1 MNYKIY
7 IIIFS
12 FFFLFSCE
20 TNTNKSSTKIN
31 FESNAR
37 YKNLGFAL
45 IYNDNIKDIKKDRR
59 EITRYLS

>member
-12 FFFLFSCE
+12 FFILFSCE

-31 FESNAR
+31 FENNAR
-37 YKNLGFAL
+37 YKNLVFAL
-45 IYNDNIKDIKKDRR
+45 IYKDNIKDIKKIDER
-59 EITRYLS
+59 